1 MHTLARPARRVEHVQ
16 AKSILTKAGGF
27 ANTFDYTLNPYSGC
41 VFGCTYCYAA
51 FFARSPERQE
61 SWGQWVQVKDTA
73 LELLRKKRK
82 KPLIDQSIYMSTV
95 TDPYQPVEKDLGLT
109 RDILEELLRYH
120 RVRLVVQTRS
130 ALVTRDLDLL
140 REFEHVQVNM
150 TVTTDDEHV
159 RRVFEPTCI
168 PNERRLEA
176 IQQVREAGVRA
187 AITMTPLLP
196 VRDPVAFADR
206 LLATGVQ
213 KFVIQS
219 FHPANTRF
227 VASTGAAARALA
239 AEMGWNEARYQTVHA
254 IMRARLPDLLEGKP
268 GFAPPWPP
276 VSQSAP
282 PPAPQHQNAGNADAA
297 LESALE

>member
-1 MHTLARPARRVEHVQ
+1 MQTTTGERRRVEHIQ
-16 AKSILTKAGGF
+16 AKSILTKASGF

-41 VFGCTYCYAA
+41 AFGCTYCYAA
-51 FFARSPERQE
+51 FFARSRELQDT
-61 SWGQWVQVKDTA
+61 WGQWVQVKDTA
-73 LELLRKKRK
+73 LELLRRKRK
-82 KPLIDQSIYMSTV
+82 KPLLDQSIYMSTV

-109 RDILEELLRYH
+109 RAILEELLRYH

-150 TVTTDDEHV
+150 TVTTDDEDV
-159 RRVFEPTCI
+159 RRTFEPTCV
-168 PNERRLEA
+168 PNPKRLAA
-176 IQQVREAGVRA
+176 IRQVQEAGVRA

-196 VRDPVAFADR
+196 VRDPLTFADQ

-227 VASTGAAARALA
+227 VASTGGAALSLA
-239 AEMGWNEARYQTVHA
+239 AKMGWNAARYEDVYA
-254 IMRARLPDLLEGKP
+254 ILRQRLPNLLEGKP
-268 GFAPPWPP
+268 GFAPTW
-276 VSQSAP
+276 
-282 PPAPQHQNAGNADAA
+282 
-297 LESALE
+297 E